1 MKYYP
6 KVKSVKR
13 ERIEWTIAYILS
25 VLIHLLII
33 GGSLYLIVKLGGWN

>member
-25 VLIHLLII
+25 GLLHLLLI
-33 GGSLYLIVKLGGWN
+33 GGALYLIAKLGGWD